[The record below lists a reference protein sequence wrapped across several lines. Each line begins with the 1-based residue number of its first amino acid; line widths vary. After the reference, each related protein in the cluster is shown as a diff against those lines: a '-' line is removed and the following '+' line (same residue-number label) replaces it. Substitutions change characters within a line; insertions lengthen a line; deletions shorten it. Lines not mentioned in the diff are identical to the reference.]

1 MERRR
6 EARVPNPRA
15 ITPRVKDARA
25 YNAALRQSY
34 LVPYQQRLA
43 GRLATAE
50 SVTQV
55 YRANDAVL
63 AELEAMPRAGIPTE
77 VIQQNL
83 EQVRN
88 YNRAKLFDTFRRS
101 IGVDVRPFL
110 QEGPIGS
117 FMEQRVA
124 DNVGLVKTIP
134 RRFHDKL
141 RTRVGETFAASPFDQ
156 QALSQVLRQE
166 FKSSGYNLRRLTRD
180 QSQKLNSQLTEVRHK
195 QLGVEEYVWRT
206 SEDEVVRPTHA
217 QNNGKTFAY
226 TNPPAATGNPGNDV
240 QCRCVAEPILT
251 KAQRQ
256 RLAGEDPE
264 VT

>member
-6 EARVPNPRA
+6 EARVPNPRP
-15 ITPRVKDARA
+15 IRPRVKDARA
-25 YNAALRQSY
+25 YDAALRQSY
-34 LVPYQQRLA
+34 LVPYQQRLVQ
-43 GRLATAE
+43 RLANAE

-55 YRANDAVL
+55 YRANDAAL

-77 VIQQNL
+77 VIQENL

-110 QEGPIGS
+110 QEGPISS

-124 DNVGLVKTIP
+124 DNVGLVRTIP
-134 RRFHDKL
+134 QRFHDKL

-166 FKSSGYNLRRLTRD
+166 FKSSGWNLRRLTRD
-180 QSQKLNSQLTEVRHK
+180 QSQKLNAQLTQVRHG
-195 QLGVEEYVWRT
+195 QLGVTRYVWRT
-206 SEDEVVRPTHA
+206 SEDERVRETHQA
-217 QNNGKTFAY
+217 HNGKMYEWA
-226 TNPPAATGNPGNDV
+226 NPPPVTGHPGQDV
-240 QCRCVAEPILT
+240 LCRCTAEGVVSD
-251 KAQRQ
+251 AQRR
-256 RLAGEDPE
+256 RLAGGDPE
-264 VT
+264 IT